1 MYQRVVLSVLI
12 FIGLTLNQTVNAD
25 ISGKVSAQAGG
36 PIKGATVK
44 LVRNGATATTGADGM
59 YALATTDVKTLPAP
73 QPQNTDI
80 TLQKGFLNFSLPEEA
95 PVKYEIFDV
104 KGSLLKKEVLKNA
117 QKGIY
122 RLDIAEN
129 TRSTALLVIKASIG
143 KKEKTFN
150 YLPLNSNNV
159 VHAQNR
165 FSTPKSGG
173 LAKITA
179 VADTIKVT
187 ANGYKAQAIAITSYD
202 MVVNVTMKP
211 ADGDCGEFT
220 LKSNK
225 MSTAIPT
232 VGIVEWSYSKEVTS
246 AHIEFGPQG
255 SATVMKAPVDLKEPN
270 YRTLLLGMKQQKSYV
285 FRIVVNTGA
294 DTCVSDD
301 YTLTTGTLSNAPKIT
316 KSGSGTSSMSGGF
329 IVTTTGNGWGTGGG
343 GGGTPMAVI
352 FDIDGDVVW
361 AASAPKGTSRARMSW
376 DGRDMWVNNANVGN
390 PNPSTAGE
398 MRCISMDGL
407 NVQNKVNGLSGA
419 HHDFTVTPKNE
430 VVTIAYTSSG
440 TSSQILVRAANGTIS
455 TLMADVSTL
464 YKPVGDCHPNYIQYY
479 PSEDCFII
487 SDRNP
492 NLFVKFKRDGTL
504 VWQFGGSNPKGKSF
518 SVSETW
524 QVNHGFEFEAD
535 GRFVFFNNGAGMG
548 GGSSKIQEFKLNES
562 TMSATKSWEKNTNG
576 SSMSLGNVQR
586 LPNGHYLVTVS
597 NAGKMEELDSSRNV
611 VWTFST
617 GEFGYAEFRE
627 SLYGPP
633 IDY

>member
-1 MYQRVVLSVLI
+1 
-12 FIGLTLNQTVNAD
+12 
-25 ISGKVSAQAGG
+25 
-36 PIKGATVK
+36 
-44 LVRNGATATTGADGM
+44 
-59 YALATTDVKTLPAP
+59 
-73 QPQNTDI
+73 
-80 TLQKGFLNFSLPEEA
+80 
-95 PVKYEIFDV
+95 
-104 KGSLLKKEVLKNA
+104 
-117 QKGIY
+117 
-122 RLDIAEN
+122 
-129 TRSTALLVIKASIG
+129 
-143 KKEKTFN
+143 
-150 YLPLNSNNV
+150 
-159 VHAQNR
+159 
-165 FSTPKSGG
+165 
-173 LAKITA
+173 
-179 VADTIKVT
+179 
-187 ANGYKAQAIAITSYD
+187 
-202 MVVNVTMKP
+202 
-211 ADGDCGEFT
+211 
-220 LKSNK
+220 
-225 MSTAIPT
+225 
-232 VGIVEWSYSKEVTS
+232 
-246 AHIEFGPQG
+246 
-255 SATVMKAPVDLKEPN
+255 
-270 YRTLLLGMKQQKSYV
+270 
-285 FRIVVNTGA
+285 
-294 DTCVSDD
+294 VSDD

-376 DGRDMWVNNANVGN
+376 DGKDMWVNNANVGN

-586 LPNGHYLVTVS
+586 LPNGSSPSPTPARWKSSTARETSSGHSPPENSVTPSSARVCTGLPS
-597 NAGKMEELDSSRNV
+597 ITDCGGKDLGPRYAGFPQHMLSPKRTGSWPGRICRTLRHGLLFELRRS
-611 VWTFST
+611 ST
-617 GEFGYAEFRE
+617 GTNGGRVGLLPQLSVSEFRNC
-627 SLYGPP
+627 SRKVGLS
-633 IDY
+633 

>member
-25 ISGKVSAQAGG
+25 ITGKVSAQAGG
-36 PIKGATVK
+36 AIQGATVT
-44 LVRNGATATTGADGM
+44 LATSGATATTGADGM
-59 YALATTDVKTLPAP
+59 YTLTTTDVKSP
-73 QPQNTDI
+73 QALQPRNTDI
-80 TLQKGFLNFSLPEEA
+80 TLQKGFLNFSLPEAA

-122 RLDIAEN
+122 RLNIAEN
-129 TRSTALLVIKASIG
+129 TRSMTLLVIKASIG

-150 YLPLNSNNV
+150 YLPLNSDNA

-165 FSTPKSGG
+165 FSTPVRGG
-173 LAKITA
+173 VSKITA
-179 VADTIKVT
+179 VADFMKFT
-187 ANGYKAQAIAITSYD
+187 ANGYRAQTIAITSYD
-202 MVVNVTMKP
+202 TVVNVTMVP
-211 ADGDCGEFT
+211 VENNCGEFT

-225 MSTAIPT
+225 LSTAIPT
-232 VGIVEWSYSKEVTS
+232 VGIIEWSYSKDVTS

-301 YTLTTGTLSNAPKIT
+301 YNLTTGTLSNAPKIT
-316 KSGSGTSSMSGGF
+316 KSGSGTSSMTGGF

-343 GGGTPMAVI
+343 GTPMAVI
-352 FDIDGDVVW
+352 FDLDGDVVW
-361 AASAPKGTSRARMSW
+361 AASAPKGTGRNHMSW
-376 DGRDMWVNNANVGN
+376 DGKDMWVNNANVGN
-390 PNPSTAGE
+390 ANPSTAGE

-440 TSSQILVRAANGTIS
+440 SSSQILARAANGTIS
-455 TLMADVSTL
+455 TLVADVSTL
-464 YKPVGDCHPNYIQYY
+464 YKPSGDCHPNYIQYY
-479 PSEDCFII
+479 PSDDCFII

-504 VWQFGGSNPKGKSF
+504 VWQFGGSSPKGKSF
-518 SVSETW
+518 SVSVSW
-524 QVNHGFEFEAD
+524 QVNHGFELEAD
-535 GRFVFFNNGAGMG
+535 GRFVFFNNGSG
-548 GGSSKIQEFKLNES
+548 GGSSKIQEFVLNES

-586 LPNGHYLVTVS
+586 VPNDHYLVTVS
-597 NAGKMEELDSSRNV
+597 NAGKMEEFDNARNV
-611 VWTFST
+611 VRTFST
-617 GEFGYAEFRE
+617 GEFGYSEFRM

-633 IDY
+633 VDY